1 MKAIL
6 IIGIIFIVLGLGT
19 LTYFAS
25 PVRIL
30 MLAYVPHPS
39 NLRVPI
45 AGGLSLAC
53 GIVLLFVSRTRK
65 P

>member
-1 MKAIL
+1 MKAAL
-6 IIGIIFIVLGLGT
+6 VIGIILVVLGVGALA
-19 LTYFAS
+19 YFTS

-30 MLAYVPHPS
+30 TLAYVPH
-39 NLRVPI
+39 NVDLKLPI

-53 GIVLLFVSRTRK
+53 GIALLFVSRRRK